1 MSELS
6 EKVKASIE
14 RIRAFEPRDGSGYY
28 LAFSGGKD
36 SVVCKALLEMAGSKY
51 HAVYRV
57 TSVDP
62 PELVQFI
69 KQKHPDVEREIPRY
83 VNGTPITMWN
93 LIPKQRFPPTR
104 LARFCCRH
112 LKEKGGDGQMVVT
125 GVRWAEGI
133 NRKRNQG
140 AVTVMGRNAHKE
152 LGGDPNFSSTAR
164 GGVVLTNDNE
174 ESRRMIEQC
183 YKRHKTTL
191 NPIIDWEDRDVWDF
205 IHVERIP
212 YCELYDE
219 GRTRLGCIGCPM
231 GNQHQRERD
240 FARYPKYLTAYLN
253 SFAKMLK
260 VREEVGKP
268 WKASDPTPTGVFK
281 WWMEYDG
288 DQYDLFE
295 DYEIEED

>member
-14 RIRAFEPRDGSGYY
+14 RIKAFEPRDGSGYY

-152 LGGDPNFSSTAR
+152 LGDDPNFSSTAR
-164 GGVVLTNDNE
+164 GGW
-174 ESRRMIEQC
+174 C
-183 YKRHKTTL
+183 
-191 NPIIDWEDRDVWDF
+191 
-205 IHVERIP
+205 
-212 YCELYDE
+212 
-219 GRTRLGCIGCPM
+219 
-231 GNQHQRERD
+231 
-240 FARYPKYLTAYLN
+240 
-253 SFAKMLK
+253 
-260 VREEVGKP
+260 
-268 WKASDPTPTGVFK
+268 
-281 WWMEYDG
+281 
-288 DQYDLFE
+288 
-295 DYEIEED
+295 